1 VAAGGR
7 AATQRPRTTP
17 AAAVLWDLDGTLV
30 DSAALWRRAYVGLAR
45 DLGGTLPAGF
55 WAAITGTAIEES
67 VAVLLRSLGLD
78 GRRTCV
84 QAAAAELVAHAERVL
99 DGGGT
104 PPWRPGAR
112 ELLAAVQATS
122 VPTALVTTT
131 WGTVARRIATAR
143 GISFGA
149 VVCGD
154 DVARGKPAPD
164 SYLEAARRLGVPARE
179 CVAVEDSP
187 TGVLSA
193 EAAGM
198 AVLVV
203 PSGVPIEAA
212 SRRRVAG
219 TLAGLDDRVFAEL
232 ASLPVQP

>member
-1 VAAGGR
+1 MSAAGAG
-7 AATQRPRTTP
+7 TTP
-17 AAAVLWDLDGTLV
+17 AAVLWDLDGTLV
-30 DSAALWRRAYVGLAR
+30 DSAPLWRRAYAALAR
-45 DLGGTLPAGF
+45 DLGATLPIGF
-55 WAAITGTAIEES
+55 WEAIAGTTIEES
-67 VAVLLRSLGLD
+67 VAVLLRNLGLD
-78 GRRTCV
+78 GRWTRV
-84 QAAAAELVAHAERVL
+84 QSAAAELVAHAERAL
-99 DGGGT
+99 DAGVT

-112 ELLAAVQATS
+112 DLLVAVQVAG

-131 WGTVARRIATAR
+131 LGTVAGRIATAR
-143 GISFGA
+143 GMAFGA

-164 SYLEAARRLGVPARE
+164 PYLEAARRLGVPARE

-203 PSGVPIEAA
+203 PSGVPIESAP
-212 SRRRVAG
+212 RRRVSAS
-219 TLAGLDDRVFAEL
+219 LVGLDARVLAEL
-232 ASLPVQP
+232 ASLPLSH